1 MNELK
6 LEKRE
11 IKLYVMVENGT
22 WIFHFELQL

>member
-11 IKLYVMVENGT
+11 IKLNEMVEKGT